1 MSERVTNLRQERGA
15 ALISVLLATVLLLAL
30 VSVLVDLGTVRL
42 QRATADLAGVQA
54 LGGADGGVAWFRA
67 VLYDQ
72 HGSIDAAIAHLGTTQ
87 GKRRFTIDDHT
98 YVVCTV
104 SVLDASPVQTGDHTD
119 DNVEENVQATER
131 IVQVTSAAAV
141 YAGGAP
147 IARRVT
153 ETLVRVFPATP
164 YSEVAGYIDDASPV
178 GIDSPGDAAGQV
190 GQPDATELLVQASIF
205 KAGSWQDVS
214 QFGDTIWSDNNT
226 SSGGALP

>member
-1 MSERVTNLRQERGA
+1 MRVRSRTERRNRGA

-30 VSVLVDLGTVRL
+30 VTVLVDLGTVRL
-42 QRATADLAGVQA
+42 QRVTAELAGVQA

-72 HGSIDAAIAHLGTTQ
+72 HGNLNAAVAHLGATQ
-87 GKRRFTIDDHT
+87 GKRRFVIDDHT

-104 SVLDASPVQTGDHTD
+104 SVMDASPAQTGDHVD
-119 DNVEENVQATER
+119 DNVEENVQAAER
-131 IVQVTSAAAV
+131 IVQVTLAAAV

-147 IARRVT
+147 IALRVT
-153 ETLVRVFPATP
+153 GTLLRVFPAPP

-190 GQPDATELLVQASIF
+190 GQSNATELLVQASVF
-205 KAGSWQDVS
+205 KAGAWQDVS
-214 QFGDTIWSDNNT
+214 QFGNTTWSDGNT
-226 SSGGALP
+226 TNGGALP